1 MQSER
6 DWQCGT
12 LQVDLNLPGRLGATF
27 VDKDGSKTPVM
38 LLQNTFGSIERFI
51 GILIRTLCRQI
62 AFMVVITQAVVLP
75 ISEENNSY
83 AKKVFEDLFKEG
95 IKCEVD
101 LKNQKINYKIRE
113 HSLYEIPML
122 LICGKK
128 SNPMTLSQLE
138 SWSSEKQETIKRSDF
153 IKQMSKLNNYP

>member
-1 MQSER
+1 M
-6 DWQCGT
+6 
-12 LQVDLNLPGRLGATF
+12 
-27 VDKDGSKTPVM
+27 
-38 LLQNTFGSIERFI
+38 
-51 GILIRTLCRQI
+51 
-62 AFMVVITQAVVLP
+62 LP

-113 HSLYEIPML
+113 HSLTKIPML

-138 SWSSEKQETIKRSDF
+138 SWVLKNKKQ
-153 IKQMSKLNNYP
+153 